1 MKSSD
6 TRKRSIYYNYFGIYK
21 IIKNVAAFEHVN
33 AFLSQAAFVDSSRLI
48 CERWIKLWILKE
60 GKRSQVGI
68 RVLCA
73 QAFYVKLHTCL
84 CLA

>member
-48 CERWIKLWILKE
+48 CERWMKLWILKE
-60 GKRSQVGI
+60 GKE
-68 RVLCA
+68 
-73 QAFYVKLHTCL
+73 VKLALGFCVL
-84 CLA
+84 KLFM